1 MYYSVYKLIN
11 SMKAM
16 ITVMNNI
23 SENSCLL
30 MWKGGERELLVEGR
44 FT

>member
-1 MYYSVYKLIN
+1 MYYIVCKLIN

-23 SENSCLL
+23 SENSCFL
-30 MWKGGERELLVEGR
+30 MWKGGERELSVEGR